1 MYANNSVISKAEI
14 SETTNSLQCVTDKMP
29 CCQTGPKEGEWYFPN
44 GSIIPEQ
51 ENHTIT
57 SFYVSRGDNG
67 AVNLNY
73 VNRSSIS
80 SPSGPFCCEIQD
92 ANSLSQTQCAILSE
106 LGRFN
111 FITICMFIPINIAVP
126 TLLVEIKSNGVVLPG
141 QDFSLNCMISGAESL
156 NPILTY
162 QWIKNN
168 DTGRMQVGSNMS
180 ILSFSSLRLSDAG
193 QYSCQVT
200 VSSQYLHDALNV
212 TSALFDVSI
221 QGKLLLK
228 VFCTSIDD
236 IKNIIV
242 PQPVVR
248 LVSDTPNP
256 ICSGSS
262 PILTC
267 AVELSPAVDV
277 PVTVSTV
284 WTGPDGSMLMSIVL
298 YHL

>member
-57 SFYVSRGDNG
+57 SFYVCRGDNG

-126 TLLVEIKSNGVVLPG
+126 TLLVEIRSNGVILPG

-168 DTGRMQVGSNMS
+168 VTGRMQVGSNMS
-180 ILSFSSLRLSDAG
+180 TLSFSSLRLSDAG

-200 VSSQYLHDALNV
+200 VSSRYLHGVLNV
-212 TSALFDVSI
+212 TSAPFDVHI
-221 QGKLLLK
+221 QGKLL
-228 VFCTSIDD
+228 
-236 IKNIIV
+236 
-242 PQPVVR
+242 
-248 LVSDTPNP
+248 
-256 ICSGSS
+256 
-262 PILTC
+262 
-267 AVELSPAVDV
+267 
-277 PVTVSTV
+277 
-284 WTGPDGSMLMSIVL
+284 
-298 YHL
+298 